1 MHELLQNLT
10 GRVLIVHRTPILDSP
25 NLRWHCCR
33 ALLILHIHFSYL
45 LFAEG
50 LKFFFCEE
58 VICFKKHDDELTE
71 EEHKQIKINDE
82 LRKQDGWYELDFTEK
97 VAQGFKQVKEW
108 WENHFYNQETKEYE
122 DNLIEPLVERL
133 ENYALKED

>member
-1 MHELLQNLT
+1 MTKEIT
-10 GRVLIVHRTPILDSP
+10 IKVSDKDYDLIQRIAKQEKRKLSD
-25 NLRWHCCR
+25 
-33 ALLILHIHFSYL
+33 FSNL

-133 ENYALKED
+133 ENYALEEEEDE

>member
-1 MHELLQNLT
+1 MTKEIT
-10 GRVLIVHRTPILDSP
+10 IKVSDKDYDLIQRIAKEEKRKLSD
-25 NLRWHCCR
+25 
-33 ALLILHIHFSYL
+33 FSYL

-58 VICFKKHDDELTE
+58 HICFKKHDDELTE

-82 LRKQDGWYELDFTEK
+82 LRKQDGWYQLDFTEK
-97 VAQGFKQVKEW
+97 VAQGFQQVKEW

-122 DNLIEPLVERL
+122 DNLIEPLVKRL
-133 ENYALKED
+133 ENYALEED

>member
-1 MHELLQNLT
+1 MTKEIT
-10 GRVLIVHRTPILDSP
+10 IKVSDKDYDLIQRIAKQEKRKLSD
-25 NLRWHCCR
+25 
-33 ALLILHIHFSYL
+33 FSYL

-58 VICFKKHDDELTE
+58 HICFKKHDDELTE

-82 LRKQDGWYELDFTEK
+82 LRKQDGWYNLDFPEK
-97 VAQGFKQVKEW
+97 AAQGFKQVKEW

-133 ENYALKED
+133 ENYALEEEEDE

>member
-1 MHELLQNLT
+1 MTKEIT
-10 GRVLIVHRTPILDSP
+10 IKVSDKDYDLIQRIAKQEKRKLSD
-25 NLRWHCCR
+25 
-33 ALLILHIHFSYL
+33 FSYL

-58 VICFKKHDDELTE
+58 HICFKKHDDELTE

-122 DNLIEPLVERL
+122 DNLIEPLVKRL
-133 ENYALKED
+133 ENYALEED

>member
-1 MHELLQNLT
+1 MTKEIT
-10 GRVLIVHRTPILDSP
+10 IKVSDKDYDLIQRIAKQEKRKLSD
-25 NLRWHCCR
+25 
-33 ALLILHIHFSYL
+33 FSYL

-58 VICFKKHDDELTE
+58 IICFKKHDDELTE

>member
-1 MHELLQNLT
+1 MTKEIT
-10 GRVLIVHRTPILDSP
+10 IKVSDKDYDLIQRIAKQEKRKLSD
-25 NLRWHCCR
+25 
-33 ALLILHIHFSYL
+33 FSYL

>member
-1 MHELLQNLT
+1 MTKEITIKLSDKDYD
-10 GRVLIVHRTPILDSP
+10 LIQRIAKEEKRKLSD
-25 NLRWHCCR
+25 
-33 ALLILHIHFSYL
+33 FSYL

-58 VICFKKHDDELTE
+58 HICFKKHDDELTE

-82 LRKQDGWYELDFTEK
+82 LRKQDGWYNLEFSEK
-97 VAQGFKQVKEW
+97 TAQGFVQVKEW
-108 WENHFYNQETKEYE
+108 WENSFYNQETKEYE
-122 DNLIEPLVERL
+122 DNLIEPLVKRL

>member
-1 MHELLQNLT
+1 MTKEIT
-10 GRVLIVHRTPILDSP
+10 IKVSDKDYDLIQRIARQEKRKLSD
-25 NLRWHCCR
+25 
-33 ALLILHIHFSYL
+33 FSYL

-50 LKFFFCEE
+50 LKFFFCED

-82 LRKQDGWYELDFTEK
+82 LRKQDGWYNLDFSEK
-97 VAQGFKQVKEW
+97 TAQGFKQVKEW

-122 DNLIEPLVERL
+122 DNLIEPLVKRL

>member
-1 MHELLQNLT
+1 MTKEFT
-10 GRVLIVHRTPILDSP
+10 IKVSDKDYDLIQRIAKQEKIKLSD
-25 NLRWHCCR
+25 
-33 ALLILHIHFSYL
+33 FYYL

-58 VICFKKHDDELTE
+58 HICFRKHDDELTE

-108 WENHFYNQETKEYE
+108 WENHFYNKETEEYKKK
-122 DNLIEPLVERL
+122 LIEPLVKRL
-133 ENYALKED
+133 ENYALEED

>member
-1 MHELLQNLT
+1 MTKEIT
-10 GRVLIVHRTPILDSP
+10 IKVSDKDYDLIQRIAKQEKRKLSD
-25 NLRWHCCR
+25 
-33 ALLILHIHFSYL
+33 FSYL

-58 VICFKKHDDELTE
+58 HICFRKHDDELTE

-82 LRKQDGWYELDFTEK
+82 LRKQEGFYDLDFTEK

-122 DNLIEPLVERL
+122 DNLIEPLVKRL
-133 ENYALKED
+133 ENYALEED

>member
-1 MHELLQNLT
+1 MTKEIT
-10 GRVLIVHRTPILDSP
+10 IKVSDKDYDLIQRIAKQEKRKLSD
-25 NLRWHCCR
+25 
-33 ALLILHIHFSYL
+33 FSYL

-133 ENYALKED
+133 ENYALEEEEDE

>member
-1 MHELLQNLT
+1 MTKEIT
-10 GRVLIVHRTPILDSP
+10 IKVSDKDYDLIQRIAKQEKRKLSD
-25 NLRWHCCR
+25 
-33 ALLILHIHFSYL
+33 FSYL

-58 VICFKKHDDELTE
+58 HICFKKHDDELTE

>member
-1 MHELLQNLT
+1 MTKEIT
-10 GRVLIVHRTPILDSP
+10 IKVSDKDYDLIQRIAKEEKRKLSD
-25 NLRWHCCR
+25 
-33 ALLILHIHFSYL
+33 FSYL

-50 LKFFFCEE
+50 LKFFFCED

-82 LRKQDGWYELDFTEK
+82 LRKQDGWYNLDYNEK
-97 VAQGFKQVKEW
+97 VVQGFKQVKEW

>member
-1 MHELLQNLT
+1 MTKEIT
-10 GRVLIVHRTPILDSP
+10 IKVSDKDYDLIQRIAKEEKRKLSD
-25 NLRWHCCR
+25 
-33 ALLILHIHFSYL
+33 FSYL

-58 VICFKKHDDELTE
+58 HICFKKHDDELTE

-82 LRKQDGWYELDFTEK
+82 LRKQDGWYNLDFPEK
-97 VAQGFKQVKEW
+97 VAQGFVQVREW

-122 DNLIEPLVERL
+122 DNLIEPLVKRL
-133 ENYALKED
+133 ENYALEED

>member
-1 MHELLQNLT
+1 MTKEIT
-10 GRVLIVHRTPILDSP
+10 IKVSDKDYDLIQRIAKEEKRKLSD
-25 NLRWHCCR
+25 
-33 ALLILHIHFSYL
+33 FSYL

-58 VICFKKHDDELTE
+58 HICFRKHDNELTE

-82 LRKQDGWYELDFTEK
+82 LRKQDGWYQLDYNEK
-97 VAQGFKQVKEW
+97 VVQGFKQVKEW

-122 DNLIEPLVERL
+122 DNLIEPLVKRL
-133 ENYALKED
+133 ENYALEED

>member
-1 MHELLQNLT
+1 MTKEIT
-10 GRVLIVHRTPILDSP
+10 IKVSDKDYDLIQRIAKQEKRKLSD
-25 NLRWHCCR
+25 
-33 ALLILHIHFSYL
+33 FSYL

-58 VICFKKHDDELTE
+58 HICFKKHDDELTE

-82 LRKQDGWYELDFTEK
+82 LRKQDGWYNLDFPEK
-97 VAQGFKQVKEW
+97 AAQGFKQVKEW
-108 WENHFYNQETKEYE
+108 WDNHFYNQETKEYE

>member
-1 MHELLQNLT
+1 MTKEITIKVSDKDYDFIQRIAKQEKRKLS
-10 GRVLIVHRTPILDSP
+10 D
-25 NLRWHCCR
+25 
-33 ALLILHIHFSYL
+33 FSYL

-58 VICFKKHDDELTE
+58 HICFKKHDDELTE

-82 LRKQDGWYELDFTEK
+82 LRKQDGWYNLDFPEK
-97 VAQGFKQVKEW
+97 AAQGFKQVKEW

-122 DNLIEPLVERL
+122 DNLIEPLVKRL
-133 ENYALKED
+133 ENYALEED

>member
-1 MHELLQNLT
+1 MTKEIT
-10 GRVLIVHRTPILDSP
+10 IKVSDKDYDLIQRIAKQEKRKLSD
-25 NLRWHCCR
+25 
-33 ALLILHIHFSYL
+33 FSYL

-50 LKFFFCEE
+50 LRFFFCEE

-71 EEHKQIKINDE
+71 EEHKQIKLNDE

-108 WENHFYNQETKEYE
+108 WENHAYNHETKKHD
-122 DNLIEPLVERL
+122 DNLIKPTVESIQSFAI
-133 ENYALKED
+133 EED

>member
-1 MHELLQNLT
+1 MTKEFT
-10 GRVLIVHRTPILDSP
+10 IKVSDKDYDLIQRIAKQEKRKLSD
-25 NLRWHCCR
+25 
-33 ALLILHIHFSYL
+33 FSYL

-58 VICFKKHDDELTE
+58 HIGFKKHDDELTE

-82 LRKQDGWYELDFTEK
+82 LRKQDGWYNLDFPEK
-97 VAQGFKQVKEW
+97 AAQGFKQVKEW

-133 ENYALKED
+133 ENYALEEEEDE

>member
-1 MHELLQNLT
+1 MTKEIT
-10 GRVLIVHRTPILDSP
+10 IKVSDKDYDLIQRIAKQEKRKLSD
-25 NLRWHCCR
+25 
-33 ALLILHIHFSYL
+33 FSYL

-50 LKFFFCEE
+50 LKFFFLEE

-122 DNLIEPLVERL
+122 DNLIEPLVKRL
-133 ENYALKED
+133 ENYALEED

>member
-1 MHELLQNLT
+1 MTKEIT
-10 GRVLIVHRTPILDSP
+10 IKVSDKDYDLIQRIAKQEKRKLSD
-25 NLRWHCCR
+25 
-33 ALLILHIHFSYL
+33 FSYL

-58 VICFKKHDDELTE
+58 HICFKKHDDELTE

-82 LRKQDGWYELDFTEK
+82 LRKQDGWYNLDFPEK
-97 VAQGFKQVKEW
+97 AAQGFKQVKEW

-122 DNLIEPLVERL
+122 DNLIEPLVKRL
-133 ENYALKED
+133 ENYALEED